1 MANEPLKII
10 GQMPEQGIAGAQFA
24 LPAAG
29 GYQGYLWLGHSSK
42 IAPRLPILG
51 KESAQAVVSLRLMS
65 RLVAIVGRP
74 NVGKSTL
81 FNRLTGQRQAIVDD
95 MSGVTRDRHYGTGD
109 WNGVE
114 FTVVDTGG
122 FVPDSEDTFEAAIR
136 EQVHIAIDEAAIL
149 LFVVDAQCDVHPLDE
164 EFAEVLRRSKKPVIL
179 VVNKVDNDR
188 LRLDAVAFYAL
199 GYSEYFEISSASGS
213 GTGELMDEVVKHL
226 REIPEEIRP
235 EEGEEEKIPR
245 IAIVGR
251 PNVGKSSLINAL
263 LGIDRNIVTD
273 IAGTTRDS
281 IDTRYKA
288 FGKDM
293 ILVDTAGIRKKS
305 KVHENIE
312 FYSVMRSLRAL
323 EYSDVVVL
331 IIDATQGMEAQDLN
345 LFWLAHR
352 QGKGIVILVN
362 KWDLVEKETNTHLD
376 FVAQIHEKTAPFVDV
391 PILFI
396 SALTKQRIYQAME
409 TVVQVYNNLTI
420 KIPTRKI
427 NDYLL
432 PIMENTPPPSRKGKF
447 VKIKFVSQ
455 LPTKRVAF
463 ALFCNLPQYVAESYT
478 RFLENKLR
486 EEFPLT
492 GIPISLF
499 YRKK

>member
-1 MANEPLKII
+1 LSERVR
-10 GQMPEQGIAGAQFA
+10 GI
-24 LPAAG
+24 
-29 GYQGYLWLGHSSK
+29 S
-42 IAPRLPILG
+42 I
-51 KESAQAVVSLRLMS
+51 ESAQGVVSLRLMS

-81 FNRLTGQRQAIVDD
+81 FNRITGHRHAIVDD

-136 EQVHIAIDEAAIL
+136 DQVHIAIDEAAVL
-149 LFVVDAQCDVHPLDE
+149 LFIVDAQSDVHPLDN
-164 EFAEVLRRSKKPVIL
+164 EFAEVLRKSKKPVVL

-188 LRLDAVAFYAL
+188 LSLDAVAFYAL
-199 GYSEYFEISSASGS
+199 GYPEYFEISSASGS

-226 REIPEEIRP
+226 KDLPEDADRMQ
-235 EEGEEEKIPR
+235 EENIPR
-245 IAIVGR
+245 ISIVGR

-288 FGKDM
+288 FGQDM

-396 SALTKQRIYQAME
+396 SALTKQRIFQATE
-409 TVVQVYNNLTI
+409 TIMQVYKNLTI

-432 PIMENTPPPSRKGKF
+432 PIIENTPPPSRKGKF
-447 VKIKFVSQ
+447 VKIKFISQ
-455 LPTKRVAF
+455 LPTKRIAF
-463 ALFCNLPQYVAESYT
+463 AMFCNLPQYVAESYT

-486 EEFPLT
+486 EEFPLS
-492 GIPISLF
+492 GIPISIF